1 MTRDDLFN
9 KNASIVRDLITGV
22 AKFCPKAFV
31 LIISNPV
38 NSTVPIAAE
47 VLKAHNVFDP
57 TRLFGVSTLDVVRA
71 STFVAAV
78 TGEKDPRKIQI
89 PVVGGHSG
97 DTIVPLLSQASPA
110 VAVPE
115 DKYAALINRIQF
127 GGDEVVKA
135 KDGAG
140 SATLSMA
147 QAGFRFAEAVLK
159 IFTPIPCFSR
169 TLS

>member
-9 KNASIVRDLITGV
+9 INAGIVKGLIEVIADV
-22 AKFCPKAFV
+22 APKAYI

-47 VLKAHNVFDP
+47 VLKAKNVFDP
-57 TRLFGVSTLDVVRA
+57 KRLFGVTTLDVVRA
-71 STFVAAV
+71 ETFVAEI
-78 TGEKDPRKIQI
+78 TGEKNPQNLTI
-89 PVVGGHSG
+89 PVIGGHSG
-97 DTIVPLLSQASPA
+97 ETIVPLFSQAKPSVNIPD
-110 VAVPE
+110 
-115 DKYAALINRIQF
+115 DKLADLVKRVQF

-147 QAGFRFAEAVLK
+147 YAGFRYV
-159 IFTPIPCFSR
+159 SR
-169 TLS
+169 LHGETLY